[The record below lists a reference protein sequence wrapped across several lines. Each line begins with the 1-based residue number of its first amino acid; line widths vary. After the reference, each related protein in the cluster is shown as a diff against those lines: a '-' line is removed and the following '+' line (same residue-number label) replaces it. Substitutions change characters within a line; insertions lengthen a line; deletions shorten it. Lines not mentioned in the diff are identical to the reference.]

1 MTEKAM
7 DMDAVSVNFDTNG
20 GMKKHS
26 TRGMVTTGSSLAS
39 TSKEKPLPRHYLRTS
54 TNSCHDFCKYGQKHV
69 SEAETKPP
77 SFLPNSNNKLK
88 KHPLLPSTG
97 KEKPLPHYIRSSYTN
112 SCHDFCK
119 YGRKHAAEAETKPSF
134 HPRSNKILTSREK
147 PYQVNNLDVEEIGNR
162 PAVKIKLSSHTK
174 AEFSDKPDVSKQK
187 ATSTI
192 IEHQQP
198 ESSGP
203 RRLQFRRGRM
213 VGGSINGGDL
223 ERNKFQRI
231 QMGEAITDSSPEAQT
246 VVLKHQEKQ
255 EKKNAQY
262 VCNNMIKES
271 MKKKKK
277 RRKKEA
283 EEMVEE
289 GLGAKEEEQKEKIH
303 TYKRLKE
310 QEEG

>member
-26 TRGMVTTGSSLAS
+26 TRGKVTTGSSLAS
-39 TSKEKPLPRHYLRTS
+39 TSKEKPLPHYLRAS
-54 TNSCHDFCKYGQKHV
+54 TNSCHDFCKYGRKHA

-77 SFLPNSNNKLK
+77 SFLPNLNNKLK
-88 KHPLLPSTG
+88 KHSLLPSTS
-97 KEKPLPHYIRSSYTN
+97 KEKPLPHYIRSSDTN

-134 HPRSNKILTSREK
+134 HSRLNKILTLREK
-147 PYQVNNLDVEEIGNR
+147 PYQVNNLVVEEIGNR

-174 AEFSDKPDVSKQK
+174 AEFSDKPDGSKQK
-187 ATSTI
+187 ATSTK

-203 RRLQFRRGRM
+203 RRLQFRRGRI

-223 ERNKFQRI
+223 ERKKFQRI
-231 QMGEAITDSSPEAQT
+231 QMGEAIADSSPEAQT
-246 VVLKHQEKQ
+246 VVLKHQETQ

-262 VCNNMIKES
+262 LCNNMIKETMS
-271 MKKKKK
+271 KMLKTGKS
-277 RRKKEA
+277 KEERS
-283 EEMVEE
+283 EEIVEE
-289 GLGAKEEEQKEKIH
+289 GQGVKGGRKSRRRRFIPV
-303 TYKRLKE
+303 R
-310 QEEG
+310 G